1 MAVVVVAVAAVVKV
15 SGGDETSVSPEAH
28 APNGCDEQGG
38 NCLGA
43 REEDT
48 AAEEER
54 QRPKYRWMK
63 GWRVAHRERRRDRG
77 HRALWCFKIVWVV

>member
-1 MAVVVVAVAAVVKV
+1 MTV
-15 SGGDETSVSPEAH
+15 SGGGETSVSPEAH

-63 GWRVAHRERRRDRG
+63 GWRVAHRERDTEIEDTEPCG
-77 HRALWCFKIVWVV
+77 VLK